1 MLNNP
6 FSRFNQSIVD
16 YPTLHDDV
24 DDIPMYQ
31 VDNFERQKHY
41 NPKKKNVV
49 GMSTPVPLDDN
60 DETLTFF
67 DIQGESL
74 YTNPPASQNPTIDHG
89 LDEDE
94 IWAFRLTNYNQVA
107 VTNSYMRGLYRTTR
121 VNHAPFWGKKLMAPA
136 WYKEEKMG
144 KFFEQWNT
152 RIGLEGVKMRH
163 MLEEYTSADKD
174 CPKRLAS

>member
-1 MLNNP
+1 MVPYLLIKSLYDKDVSDRVDTLWKVHENRERAGLGGTFKPSRVNSGDRHMQDSNYQINNGINVRWEQLVDGARNSPMLNNP

-41 NPKKKNVV
+41 APKAKSVV
-49 GMSTPVPLDDN
+49 GTTTAVPLDDN

-74 YTNPPASQNPTIDHG
+74 YTNPPAS
-89 LDEDE
+89 
-94 IWAFRLTNYNQVA
+94 
-107 VTNSYMRGLYRTTR
+107 
-121 VNHAPFWGKKLMAPA
+121 
-136 WYKEEKMG
+136 
-144 KFFEQWNT
+144 
-152 RIGLEGVKMRH
+152 
-163 MLEEYTSADKD
+163 
-174 CPKRLAS
+174 

>member
-24 DDIPMYQ
+24 DDIPTYQ

-60 DETLTFF
+60 DETLSFS

-74 YTNPPASQNPTIDHG
+74 YTNPLASQNPTINHG
-89 LDEDE
+89 LDED
-94 IWAFRLTNYNQVA
+94 
-107 VTNSYMRGLYRTTR
+107 
-121 VNHAPFWGKKLMAPA
+121 
-136 WYKEEKMG
+136 
-144 KFFEQWNT
+144 
-152 RIGLEGVKMRH
+152 
-163 MLEEYTSADKD
+163 
-174 CPKRLAS
+174 